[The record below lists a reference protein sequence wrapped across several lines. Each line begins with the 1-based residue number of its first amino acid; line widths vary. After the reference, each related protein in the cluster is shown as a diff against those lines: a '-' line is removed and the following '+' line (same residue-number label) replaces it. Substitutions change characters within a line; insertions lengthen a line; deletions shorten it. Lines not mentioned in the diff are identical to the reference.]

1 MSLFRLDGSIRT
13 DGSAS
18 RAVADTVQA
27 AWQSEHPDARTI
39 RRDLGVDPLPA
50 TAWTTAVGA
59 LQTPIEGRT
68 PAQHA
73 AAALAGSLADE
84 LVNADAYLFA
94 VPLYNFGVP
103 QHVKAWIDTI
113 LTDPR
118 LISGGPRTLAG
129 RPAVLVVARGGG
141 YGEGAPRAGWDHGT
155 PYLQRILAD
164 VLELDVQVALAEL
177 TLADVTPAM
186 AQLRGLAA
194 ESLRNAHAT
203 AKEHGR
209 ALARRLANSAA

>member
-13 DGSAS
+13 DGSVS
-18 RAVADTVQA
+18 RALADTVQA
-27 AWQSEHPDARTI
+27 AWRTEHPDARI
-39 RRDLGVDPLPA
+39 VHRDLGLDPLPA
-50 TAWTTAVGA
+50 TAWTTAVSA
-59 LQTPIEGRT
+59 LQTPTERRT

-73 AAALAGSLADE
+73 GAALAGSLADE

-103 QHVKAWIDTI
+103 QHVKAWIDTV

-118 LISGGPRTLAG
+118 LSAGGSRTLAG

-141 YGEGAPRAGWDHGT
+141 YGAGTPRAGWDHGT

-164 VLELDVQVALAEL
+164 VLELDVVVAAAEL

-186 AQLRGLAA
+186 ADLRGLAA
-194 ESLRNAHAT
+194 ESLRSAHET
-203 AKEHGR
+203 AGQHGR
-209 ALARRLANSAA
+209 ALARRLANLTA